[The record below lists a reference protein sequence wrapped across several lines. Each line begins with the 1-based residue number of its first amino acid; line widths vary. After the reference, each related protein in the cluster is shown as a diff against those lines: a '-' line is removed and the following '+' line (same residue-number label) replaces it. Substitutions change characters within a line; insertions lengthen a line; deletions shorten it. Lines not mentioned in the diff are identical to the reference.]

1 MMKITIDTEKNT
13 IELEESANLQEF
25 FNICTKYLE
34 NWSEFTIL
42 RTKVVEQQWYPYT
55 VPSQPI
61 QPTQPDW
68 DPLNPWVVT
77 GTGTTNFTKS
87 TTNGQ
92 EN

>member
-1 MMKITIDTEKNT
+1 MKITIDTEKNT
-13 IELEESANLQEF
+13 IELEESVNLQKF
-25 FNICTKYLE
+25 FNFCTKHFE
-34 NWSEFTIL
+34 NWSDFTIL
-42 RTKVVEQQWYPYT
+42 HTKLVEHQWYPYT

-61 QPTQPDW
+61 QPTQPGW
-68 DPLNPWVVT
+68 DPANPWVVT